1 MKRWELERDE
11 REDGEMKNKK
21 NDKNKQPSVIL
32 IEVLNKIFFFFILDD
47 YYSAHL

>member
-21 NDKNKQPSVIL
+21 NDKNKQSSIIL
-32 IEVLNKIFFFFILDD
+32 IQGVNKKLIFF
-47 YYSAHL
+47 